1 MAPTS
6 AIARL
11 CNWLPTSRSTDSST
25 TDIHPASTED
35 TMSNSRDG
43 LKHHSRG
50 AEPIT
55 GTAAVEGRFGR
66 TGLKLLRTDI
76 GLCRRC
82 AVRGEEDRPPDRS
95 AASGGCDGGPRTHAH
110 MICHRLRM

>member
-35 TMSNSRDG
+35 TMSNSRDS

-55 GTAAVEGRFGR
+55 GTAAVEGRLGR

-82 AVRGEEDRPPDRS
+82 AVRGEGDRPPWIGQRVPE
-95 AASGGCDGGPRTHAH
+95 AVTAVLGLMRT
-110 MICHRLRM
+110 